1 MSCPTMA
8 ATLKS
13 NVLELAELLTRLKGL
28 AAPTDKLVD
37 AMLACWKGGGK
48 VLIAGNGGS
57 AADAM
62 HFAEELLVR
71 FHRNRMALAAIALCD
86 PTTLTCAGNDF
97 GFDHVFSRQVQGL
110 GRQGDLL
117 IVMSTSG
124 NSRNLLMAVQT
135 AKKLGM
141 TTAAFL
147 GKDGGA
153 LRSACD
159 VELLVPCEITH
170 HIQEVHQLVFHA
182 VCQWIDSQVE

>member
-1 MSCPTMA
+1 MSCPTMP
-8 ATLKS
+8 ATLQS
-13 NVLELAELLTRLKGL
+13 NVLALAELLTRLEGL
-28 AAPTDKLVD
+28 AAPTDKLVQ

-71 FHRNRMALAAIALCD
+71 FHRNRKALAAIALCD

-97 GFDHVFSRQVQGL
+97 GFDQVFSRQVEGL
-110 GRQGDLL
+110 GREGDLL

-124 NSRNLLMAVQT
+124 NSRNLLVAVQA

-141 TTAAFL
+141 TTVAFL

-153 LRSACD
+153 LRSQCD

-170 HIQEVHQLVFHA
+170 HVQEVHKLVFHA
-182 VCQWIDSQVE
+182 ICQWIDSQVE